1 MMMRRHGYDRELC
14 DEMEMEMMMYE
25 REMMHRLYGEEPEY
39 KEPTEEEKREQEKTQ
54 DRHQLVYWINTQ
66 MLPTTIPYL
75 TNQHDMHGILDIYI
89 IASTH
94 SLPPSLPSDQL
105 LKFVRAGR
113 FEAIFNDPDRFQ
125 VNYISYHDIPTME
138 DMIEMLCKYAIAA
151 FNNREVSII
160 INTTYI
166 IIILYSGTSL
176 YQDTSELRTPL

>member
-14 DEMEMEMMMYE
+14 DEMEMEMM
-25 REMMHRLYGEEPEY
+25 HRLYGEEFVEPAY

-75 TNQHDMHGILDIYI
+75 TNQHDMHGILDVYI

-94 SLPPSLPSDQL
+94 SPPPPPSDQL

-113 FEAIFNDPDRFQ
+113 FEAIFNDSDRFQ